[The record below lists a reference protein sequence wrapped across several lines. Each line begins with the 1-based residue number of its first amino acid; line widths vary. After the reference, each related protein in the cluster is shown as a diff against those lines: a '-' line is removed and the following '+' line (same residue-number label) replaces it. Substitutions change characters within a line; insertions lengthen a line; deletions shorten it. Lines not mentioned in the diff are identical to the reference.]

1 MPHRYP
7 FLLIDRILEYDEEND
22 RIIALKNL
30 TINEEFFQGHFP
42 NRPVMPGV
50 LLIESMAQ
58 AGGALLF
65 HKIDN
70 PHQKLALFIGIN
82 NAKFRRS
89 IIPGD
94 QLVLDVKIVNHKL
107 NMYF

>member
-1 MPHRYP
+1 
-7 FLLIDRILEYDEEND
+7 
-22 RIIALKNL
+22 
-30 TINEEFFQGHFP
+30 
-42 NRPVMPGV
+42 
-50 LLIESMAQ
+50 MAQ

-107 NMYF
+107 NMYFFKALAYVDGKIAAEAELQCSVVER